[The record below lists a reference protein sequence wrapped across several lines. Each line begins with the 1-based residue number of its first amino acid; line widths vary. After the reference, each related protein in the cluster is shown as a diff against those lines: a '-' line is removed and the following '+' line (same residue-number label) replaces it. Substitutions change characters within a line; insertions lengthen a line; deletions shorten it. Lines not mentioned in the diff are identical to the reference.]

1 MRPTD
6 ETGPTRVDGPTRRDA
21 GPDRFSRRLL
31 ELGGMGAAALVAAGC
46 MRPGRPPTTTTTTRP
61 GGGACTLTPEQ
72 TEGPYYL
79 DNDLVRSNIVD
90 GHPGTPL
97 RLELLVENAAC
108 DALAGAAV
116 DIWHCDAAGTYSGFG
131 AGASSRTFL
140 RGTQIADAAGKVVF
154 ETIYPGWYVGRATHI
169 HVKVHTGGREVHTG
183 QLYFD
188 DALNTAVYEAAPYSA
203 KTGNRVLNAA
213 DGIYRNGGAAS
224 LLAVSAAGA
233 GYVGRKTLVVS
244 S

>member
-1 MRPTD
+1 MRPID
-6 ETGPTRVDGPTRRDA
+6 DPGPVRRQGVSDS
-21 GPDRFSRRLL
+21 FSRRRLL

-46 MRPGRPPTTTTTTRP
+46 MRPGRPPTSTTTTRP
-61 GGGACTLTPEQ
+61 GGGGACALTPEQ

-79 DNDLVRSNIVD
+79 DTDLVRVD
-90 GHPGTPL
+90 ITDNHPGTPL

-108 DALAGAAV
+108 AALAGAAV
-116 DIWHCDAAGTYSGFG
+116 DIWHCDAAGNYSGFG
-131 AGASSRTFL
+131 AGSSSRTFL
-140 RGTQIADAAGKVVF
+140 RGTQVSDAAGKVAF
-154 ETIYPGWYVGRATHI
+154 ETIYPGWYPGRATHI

-188 DALNTAVYEAAPYSA
+188 EALNTEVYRTAPYSA

-224 LLAVSAAGA
+224 LLAVSAADA
-233 GYVGRKTLVVS
+233 GYLGQKTLVVS